1 MIEKILPKNIGFFDL
16 FEQHVAS
23 VLEAARVMNTLLA
36 EVGTSTALSH
46 VRRIEEFE
54 HQCDNYTHMTVDLLR
69 RTFITPLD
77 RDETTSLISALDDIA
92 DLIQAAAHK
101 IEFYDIESVPDGVK
115 QLNLVL
121 EKAVIELVKMVG
133 YLRDMKKHHQQ
144 MTPICWEVNR
154 LENEGDRI
162 KRVGVGDLFRQK
174 MDPLEVM
181 KIKELYEALEDA
193 IDKCED
199 AANIIEGLFIQ
210 HVG

>member
-1 MIEKILPKNIGFFDL
+1 MLEKILPKNIGFFDL

-23 VLEAARVMNTLLA
+23 TMQAAKQMELLLA
-36 EVGTSTALSH
+36 AVGTPEAISH

-77 RDETTSLISALDDIA
+77 RDETSTLISALDDIA
-92 DLIQAAAHK
+92 DLIQAAAHR
-101 IEFYDIESVPDGVK
+101 IEFYDITRVPEGVR
-115 QLNLVL
+115 QLNVVL
-121 EKAVIELVKMVG
+121 MKAVTELVKAVG
-133 YLRDMKKHHQQ
+133 FLRDMKKHVSEIEA
-144 MTPICWEVNR
+144 ICHEVNR

-162 KRVGVGDLFRQK
+162 KRTGVGDLFRSK
-174 MDPLEVM
+174 MDPLELM
-181 KIKELYEALEDA
+181 KDKELYEALEEA

>member
-1 MIEKILPKNIGFFDL
+1 MLSKILPKNIGFFEL

-23 VLEAARVMNTLLA
+23 VLEAAKQMDLLLEA
-36 EVGTSTALSH
+36 VGTPEAISH

-77 RDETTSLISALDDIA
+77 RDETSTLISALDDIA
-92 DLIQAAAHK
+92 DLIQAAAHR
-101 IEFYDIESVPDGVK
+101 IEFYDITRVPEGVK
-115 QLNLVL
+115 QLNVVL
-121 EKAVIELVKMVG
+121 HKAVTELVKAVG
-133 YLRDMKKHHQQ
+133 FLRDMKKHVGEIEA
-144 MTPICWEVNR
+144 ICHEVNR

-162 KRVGVGDLFRQK
+162 KRTGVGDLFHSK
-174 MDPLEVM
+174 MDPLELM
-181 KIKELYEALEDA
+181 KDKELYEALEEA

>member
-1 MIEKILPKNIGFFDL
+1 MLEKILPKNIGFFEL

-23 VLEAARVMNTLLA
+23 TMEAAKQMELLLDA
-36 EVGTSTALSH
+36 VGTPEAIAH

-77 RDETTSLISALDDIA
+77 RDETSTLISALDDIA
-92 DLIQAAAHK
+92 DLIQAAAHR
-101 IEFYDIESVPDGVK
+101 IEFYDITRVPEGVR
-115 QLNLVL
+115 QLNVVLV
-121 EKAVIELVKMVG
+121 KSVAELVRAVG
-133 YLRDMKKHHQQ
+133 FLRDMKKHVSEIEA
-144 MTPICWEVNR
+144 ICHEVNR

-162 KRVGVGDLFRQK
+162 KRTGVGDLFRQRV
-174 MDPLEVM
+174 DPLELM
-181 KIKELYEALEDA
+181 KDKELYEALEEA